1 MPIRKALIT
10 RICKKKLNTKNQEGL
25 NKSQEI
31 NYTQGSMSQQ
41 EGQSH
46 SDSVRHHHL
55 NQIPLTQITM
65 AQSDITPSQ
74 SDITPTL
81 TDITPT

>member
-41 EGQSH
+41 EVQL
-46 SDSVRHHHL
+46 D
-55 NQIPLTQITM
+55 T
-65 AQSDITPSQ
+65 
-74 SDITPTL
+74 TL
-81 TDITPT
+81 IQ